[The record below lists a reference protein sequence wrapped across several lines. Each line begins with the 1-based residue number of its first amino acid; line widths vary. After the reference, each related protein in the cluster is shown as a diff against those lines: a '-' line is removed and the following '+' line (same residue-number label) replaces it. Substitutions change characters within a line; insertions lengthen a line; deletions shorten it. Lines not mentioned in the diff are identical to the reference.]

1 MLPYRIAK
9 RSFDVLAALCALV
22 LASPL
27 WLLVM
32 AGIKLSSTGPLFYA
46 TERVGRGGRVFTVY
60 KFRSMHVYSPERDGN
75 ADEGKYIA
83 NGKRIFPFGR
93 FLRRSKLDEIPQ
105 LVNILAG
112 QMSVVGP
119 RPVPAKTAERNYA
132 GKHRRIL
139 DVKPGLACL
148 DSLFDYAHGELFV
161 SDNEEYREKIVPV
174 HTELAALYVD
184 RQSFL
189 LDAHCIFRTLVL
201 MVRIAVLK
209 QRNFPLTRYEREAT
223 EIVFGCG
230 SGDRKA

>member
-1 MLPYRIAK
+1 MLPYRLAK
-9 RSFDVLAALCALV
+9 RLFDMLGALCALV

-32 AGIKLSSTGPLFYA
+32 VGIKLSSKGPLFYA

-60 KFRSMHVYSPERDGN
+60 KFRSMHVYHPERDGDAN
-75 ADEGKYIA
+75 EGKYIA
-83 NGKRIFPFGR
+83 NQKRIFPFGR

-105 LVNILAG
+105 LVNILSG
-112 QMSVVGP
+112 QMSVIGP

-161 SDNEEYREKIVPV
+161 ANNEEYREKIVPV
-174 HTELAALYVD
+174 RTELAALYVD
-184 RQSFL
+184 RQSFF
-189 LDAHCIFRTLVL
+189 LDVYCICRTLL
-201 MVRIAVLK
+201 LIVRIAVLK
-209 QRNFPLTRYEREAT
+209 QRNFPLTRYEREASD
-223 EIVFGCG
+223 IVFGCNP
-230 SGDRKA
+230 GDRKA